1 VAARLAAPLALIAI
15 LLGNVPGIGIGRV
28 LDTIG
33 LSQIWSVFAPD
44 PISQNVDLSAD
55 VEFADGTHARWRPP
69 GRAAPD
75 AALGYHW
82 EMWESR
88 VVRDDR
94 SALWAPAARWIARNA
109 GHDVV
114 NVTLR
119 RRWTDVPPPGA
130 RRAPGPGEFDFYTLD
145 LRRRTP

>member
-1 VAARLAAPLALIAI
+1 MAARLAAPLALTAI
-15 LLGNVPGIGIGRV
+15 LLSNVPVLGIGRV

-44 PISQNVDLSAD
+44 PVSQKVDLSAN
-55 VEFADGTHARWRPP
+55 VEFADGTQATWRPP
-69 GRAAPD
+69 RRAALD

-82 EMWESR
+82 EMWEAR
-88 VVRDDR
+88 AVRDDR
-94 SALWAPAARWIARNA
+94 SALWAPAARWIARHA

-114 NVTLR
+114 KVTLR
-119 RRWTDVPPPGA
+119 RRWTDVPPLGA
-130 RRAPGPGEFDFYTLD
+130 PRAPGPGEFDFYTLV